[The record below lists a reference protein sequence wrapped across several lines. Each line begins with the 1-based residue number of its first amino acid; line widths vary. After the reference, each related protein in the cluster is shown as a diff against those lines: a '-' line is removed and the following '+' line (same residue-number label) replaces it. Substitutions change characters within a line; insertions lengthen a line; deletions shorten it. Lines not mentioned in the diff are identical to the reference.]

1 MQKIEIDSGTS
12 KYCEPFNSAT
22 MFLPTLAKQKI
33 SPFFNSFNMKKT
45 IALLFAA
52 ILFTAGVFANI
63 TMPKIFGDNMV
74 LQRNKP
80 ISVWGFANA
89 SEKVTVQFNG
99 QTKTTKADKAGKWQ
113 VMLSPENAG
122 GPFQLTI
129 KGKNQITIQ
138 NVLVGEIWIC
148 SGQSN
153 MEMPIEGWGKI
164 NNYQQEIALANYPQ
178 IRHFKV
184 PNTVSTTLKDDI
196 TGGDWKICSPV
207 TAGDFSAAAYFFAR
221 ELYNKL
227 KVPIG
232 LINTSWGGTQSEAWT
247 SEHAFEQSPELKYV
261 AVVMKNNNVET
272 SMKQRGETVLKNI
285 EKLQGS
291 FDNAANTTDWKNS
304 DFDDSKW
311 PGMKLP
317 GVWESQGLP
326 DLDGTVWFRKTITIS
341 DADAGKAAM
350 LNLAM
355 VDDNDE
361 TYLNGVKVGSTDG
374 YNTPRRYT
382 IAAGILKAG
391 KNTIA
396 VKVGDTGGGGGI
408 YGNPADMILTIGN
421 NVQSLAGDW
430 SFRVAHVPASSM
442 AIGPN
447 DYPSLLFNAML
458 YPLIQY
464 TIKGAIWYQGEN
476 NAGRAYQ
483 YRTAF
488 PLMISDWRQHF
499 KQGDFPFLFV
509 QLATFGSAEANS
521 TKGSDWAE
529 LREAQAMTLSLPNTG
544 MAVTTDIG
552 NPADIHPKN
561 KQDVGKR
568 LANIALHDVYE
579 KAGEYTSPTYQS
591 MKVEG
596 NKVIL
601 TFTHTGSDL
610 LVKDKYGYIKGFEI
624 AGADKQFHYAKG
636 MVEGDKII
644 VHAEGIA
651 QPVAVRY
658 NWANDASEGN
668 LFNKELFPAAPFRT
682 DDWEGI
688 TVKNKYTIEL

>member
-1 MQKIEIDSGTS
+1 
-12 KYCEPFNSAT
+12 
-22 MFLPTLAKQKI
+22 
-33 SPFFNSFNMKKT
+33 MKKT
-45 IALLFAA
+45 LALFTA
-52 ILFTAGVFANI
+52 ILFIATTFANI
-63 TMPKIFGDNMV
+63 TLPKIFGDNMV

-80 ISVWGFANA
+80 ISIWGFAPA
-89 SEKVTVQFNG
+89 GEKVTIQFNR
-99 QTKTTKADKAGKWQ
+99 QTKSTKTGKDGKWQ
-113 VMLSPENAG
+113 LMLSPEKEG
-122 GPFQLTI
+122 GPFTLSM
-129 KGKNQITIQ
+129 KGKNQLTIH
-138 NVLVGEIWIC
+138 NILVGEVWIC

-164 NNYQQEIALANYPQ
+164 NNYQQEIIAADYPQ

-184 PNTVSTTLKDDI
+184 PNTISTTLKDDI
-196 TGGDWKICSPV
+196 TGGDWKVCSPA
-207 TAGDFSAAAYFFAR
+207 TAGDFSATAYFFAR
-221 ELYNKL
+221 ELYNQL

-232 LINTSWGGTQSEAWT
+232 LINTSWGGTMSETWT
-247 SEHAFEQSPELKYV
+247 SKQAFEQSLELKYI
-261 AVVMKNNNVET
+261 ADAMKNNDIDKILKE
-272 SMKQRGETVLKNI
+272 RAEIALKNI
-285 EKLQGS
+285 QKLQGS
-291 FDNAANTTDWKNS
+291 FENNTNTTDWKNI

-311 PGMKLP
+311 PMMKLP
-317 GVWESQGLP
+317 GLWESQGLS
-326 DLDGTVWFRKTITIS
+326 DLDGTVWFRKTITIP
-341 DADAGKAAM
+341 DTNAGKAAT

-355 VDDNDE
+355 IDDNDE
-361 TYLNGVKVGSTDG
+361 TFLNGIKVGSTQG
-374 YNTPRRYT
+374 YNAPRKYT

-391 KNTIA
+391 KNTIV

-408 YGNPADMILTIGN
+408 YGDAADMTLTIGN
-421 NVQSLAGDW
+421 NKQSLAGDW
-430 SFRVAHVPASSM
+430 TFRVAAVQQSATSV
-442 AIGPN
+442 GPN

-464 TIKGAIWYQGEN
+464 SIKGAIWYQGEN

-483 YRTAF
+483 YRSAF

-509 QLATFGSAEANS
+509 QLSTFGSAESNS
-521 TKGSDWAE
+521 KNGSAWAE
-529 LREAQAMTLSLPNTG
+529 LREAQAMTLRLPNTG
-544 MAVTTDIG
+544 MAVITDIG

-579 KAGEYTSPTYQS
+579 KAAEFTGPTFQS
-591 MKVEG
+591 MKADG
-596 NKVIL
+596 NKAIL
-601 TFTHTGSDL
+601 TFTHTGSGL

-624 AGADKQFHYAKG
+624 AGADKQFHYAKA
-636 MVEGDKII
+636 MVEGDKLII
-644 VHAEGIA
+644 HADGIT

-688 TVKNKYTIEL
+688 TIKNKYAISL